1 MYIYYILSV
10 VQTVK
15 HSDNNAKVWVQF
27 PRKASTDKMCTLNA
41 MQVILEM
48 HLLSNARYV
57 R

>member
-41 MQVILEM
+41 MQVILE
-48 HLLSNARYV
+48 NAPFI
-57 R
+57 